1 MYSPPE
7 YCCQSQMAHTVIR
20 RAQLCVGF
28 GADKHEVMSY
38 FFVRGNEMILDAI
51 TVFLCRILNQKH
63 AINKYAKMSSDGFF
77 LGKKW
82 LQMFLFSSQKNP
94 FSEKRVL
101 EGERYKQNL
110 FLAFPGQ
117 KTA

>member
-38 FFVRGNEMILDAI
+38 FFVKGNEMILDAI

-63 AINKYAKMSSDGFF
+63 AINKYAKMSSDGVFF
-77 LGKKW
+77 G
-82 LQMFLFSSQKNP
+82 
-94 FSEKRVL
+94 EKMASNVS
-101 EGERYKQNL
+101 
-110 FLAFPGQ
+110 FFFPE
-117 KTA
+117 KPV